1 MPYMNQPDDLHRII
15 NDLDKRLRK
24 LETAVRFTAPNVDF
38 STSTPTNP
46 RWGDIFLDTDSNKL
60 VWWNGTN
67 WRQITDTAFP

>member
-24 LETAVRFTAPNVDF
+24 LETAVRFTAPPVDF
-38 STSTPTNP
+38 STNTPTNP
-46 RWGDIFLDTDSNKL
+46 RVGDIFTDTSINKL

-67 WRQITDTAFP
+67 WRKITDTTYP